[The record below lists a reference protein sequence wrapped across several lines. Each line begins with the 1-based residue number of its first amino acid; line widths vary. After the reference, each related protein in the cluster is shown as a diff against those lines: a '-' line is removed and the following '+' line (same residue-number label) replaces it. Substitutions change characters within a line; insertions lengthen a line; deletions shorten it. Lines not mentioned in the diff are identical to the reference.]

1 MSYTIK
7 LDNITKLH
15 QTSRFRLRKQIVT
28 KALSSSNSTREVLT
42 KSDRLKLNVGS
53 DRDWYSSPRFVFHV
67 DNTFVRSLTQL
78 YRQSLPND
86 DSIVILDLMSS
97 WVSHLPPE
105 RQYGRVVGHGMSL
118 QELQH
123 NPQLSDFFVR
133 DLNKDPA
140 GWALADQS
148 VDAVLCCCSIQYLQY
163 PETVFTE
170 IHRVLRP
177 GGICIISFSNR
188 MFYEKAIQ
196 AWRDG
201 SEYSRVQLVKSYV
214 MAVRDGDSGFRD
226 IDVVKEVKMDDSNNS
241 NSSSNAAMTLWP
253 VNTFQA
259 AVTSVLGMLQGGGGK
274 DPFYAVI
281 TYKN

>member
-1 MSYTIK
+1 
-7 LDNITKLH
+7 
-15 QTSRFRLRKQIVT
+15 
-28 KALSSSNSTREVLT
+28 
-42 KSDRLKLNVGS
+42 
-53 DRDWYSSPRFVFHV
+53 
-67 DNTFVRSLTQL
+67 
-78 YRQSLPND
+78 
-86 DSIVILDLMSS
+86 
-97 WVSHLPPE
+97 
-105 RQYGRVVGHGMSL
+105 MSL

>member
-28 KALSSSNSTREVLT
+28 KALSSSISTREVLT